1 MLKPEKNSDA
11 SERPLDLIVRRTEL
25 LAEFVKTQMDKPWLD
40 WPTVRE
46 LAKRYHCKQD
56 EIIGIV
62 DDHEN
67 LDLIVGMRT
76 GSGHSEFDTK
86 GDYRVE
92 WYA

>member
-1 MLKPEKNSDA
+1 MTTE
-11 SERPLDLIVRRTEL
+11 LDTLVRRTDR
-25 LAEFVKTQMDKPWLD
+25 LAEYVKTQMDKAWLD

-46 LAKRYHCKQD
+46 LAMRYRCKQD
-56 EIIGIV
+56 DIIDMV

-76 GSGHSEFDTK
+76 GSGYGEFDTK